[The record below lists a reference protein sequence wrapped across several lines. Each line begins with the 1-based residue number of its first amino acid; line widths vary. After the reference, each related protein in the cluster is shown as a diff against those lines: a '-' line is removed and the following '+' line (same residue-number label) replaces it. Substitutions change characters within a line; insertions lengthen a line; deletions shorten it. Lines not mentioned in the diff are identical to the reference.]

1 MLLNKRL
8 NSGGSLWR
16 YNEAPNGF
24 EQIGF
29 CKCLLSAEKKDVYFF
44 SSSSS
49 FFGSSLSSCSTILL
63 LLNED
68 AHEVEVVD
76 NEGVERQLYHYI
88 KGKS

>member
-1 MLLNKRL
+1 MVLCGDIMRLLMGLNKL
-8 NSGGSLWR
+8 
-16 YNEAPNGF
+16 GF
-24 EQIGF
+24 ANAYLVQ
-29 CKCLLSAEKKDVYFF
+29 KKKMCT
-44 SSSSS
+44 
-49 FFGSSLSSCSTILL
+49 SSLLLHLSLEVLSLLVPPTILL

>member
-1 MLLNKRL
+1 MRLLMGLNKL
-8 NSGGSLWR
+8 
-16 YNEAPNGF
+16 GF
-24 EQIGF
+24 ANAYLVQ
-29 CKCLLSAEKKDVYFF
+29 KKKMCT

-68 AHEVEVVD
+68 AHKVEVVD